1 VFFSLAFGSDDGS
14 NRGSRGIDNNG
25 NLYSS
30 GHKETLQTKRRLTS
44 GLRDAKRLRLP
55 FSSSFLDSALR

>member
-1 VFFSLAFGSDDGS
+1 MPFSLAFGSNDGS
-14 NRGSRGIDNNG
+14 NRGSRGIDDDG

-30 GHKETLQTKRRLTS
+30 CHEGTLTNKRRLTT
-44 GLRDAKRLRLP
+44 GLRDARRLRLP